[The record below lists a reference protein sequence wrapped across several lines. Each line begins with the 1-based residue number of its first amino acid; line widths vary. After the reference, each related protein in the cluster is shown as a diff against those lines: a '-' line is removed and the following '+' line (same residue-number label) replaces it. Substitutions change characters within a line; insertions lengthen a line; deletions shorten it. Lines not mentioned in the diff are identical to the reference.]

1 MYLTILIFSYNALVI
16 IMITKLMSLRFCLI
30 SPWFPCV
37 VEIEVKLHN
46 ILQLYNILLGR
57 VFPFT
62 SGDVAEIQDKAP
74 LSETEGTEVVS
85 WVFMEG
91 GLLNA
96 IICLNK
102 K

>member
-1 MYLTILIFSYNALVI
+1 
-16 IMITKLMSLRFCLI
+16 MSLRFCLI